1 MGDAVVLS
9 EILLEEKKILEQML
23 TLEKATQ
30 DLLIRGDALGLEAL
44 NWEKGQ
50 LIKIMQDLE
59 TRRQPLQQ
67 NQELL
72 TDWEGL
78 RREMLGILAALGR
91 VRKINEKLLQHN
103 LHFIHEVTAA
113 FYPAAETF
121 YAASGEKE
129 NNYPFAAG
137 ILNSSA

>member
-1 MGDAVVLS
+1 MGDAVMLS

-23 TLEKATQ
+23 TMEKATPEI
-30 DLLIRGDALGLEAL
+30 LIRGDAPGLEAL
-44 NWEKGQ
+44 NWEKGR
-50 LIKIMQDLE
+50 LIKMMQDLE
-59 TRRQPLQQ
+59 ARRQHRQQ
-67 NQELL
+67 EKDLL
-72 TDWEGL
+72 PGWEGL
-78 RREMLGILAALGR
+78 RREMLGILSALGR

-129 NNYPFAAG
+129 SNHPFAAG